1 MKRKKKMPK
10 DNADNILVRIKEAQD
25 YKDWAEVSD
34 ILDEAT
40 KKDMDALKP
49 IIPDLIEHHEWIVRA
64 SIVGL
69 IGDFRLRQF
78 LDLVKAR
85 LQDRNLVVRGY
96 ALVACYD
103 ILGAKALPIIE
114 KNCSAKDVRQRLTAL
129 ALNYIETGDT
139 DAFKKLS
146 RILTRKRCN
155 LNHRSAILFILD
167 YYCDVQPHSE
177 IVELYE
183 DILLDIP
190 KSHGVAK
197 DIRSMLNNWK
207 KPK

>member
-10 DNADNILVRIKEAQD
+10 DNVDNILVRIKEAQD

-85 LQDRNLVVRGY
+85 LQDSNSVVRGY

-103 ILGAKALPIIE
+103 ILGAKASPIIE

-129 ALNYIETGDT
+129 ALKYIETGDT

-146 RILTRKRCN
+146 RILKRKRCN
-155 LNHRSAILFILD
+155 LNHRSALLSIFD
-167 YYCDVQPHSE
+167 YYCDVQTYSE
-177 IVELYE
+177 IVKLYE
-183 DILLDIP
+183 DILPDIP

-197 DIRSMLNNWK
+197 DIRSILKKWK
-207 KPK
+207 QSK